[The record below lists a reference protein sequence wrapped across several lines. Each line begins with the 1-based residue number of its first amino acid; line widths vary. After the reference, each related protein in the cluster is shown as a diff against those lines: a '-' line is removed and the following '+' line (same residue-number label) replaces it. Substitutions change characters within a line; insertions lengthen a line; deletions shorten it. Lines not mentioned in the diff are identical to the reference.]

1 MKKENGSPTLDQ
13 VLLRLVL
20 LRLFLP
26 LLALSLIA
34 IGVAGYSGMQVLET
48 RQQESAQS
56 LARMVDHYLDQAGRT
71 LAAIGRS
78 AEIATSEGLSTSM
91 QGAWEAYRYFD
102 TFYKLDAKGK
112 ITLMVPPDSRYLG
125 LDMSGLPDFQ
135 PTRDPKSLKIS
146 RPFMSLRTG
155 NPTVYLVKPLVQGG
169 TLVGELNLGS
179 LQEEISHERG
189 GPRKDFVFILDQY
202 GMLLAHPAS
211 RLVKERSNQGYL
223 KIFRLGLEGK
233 ATLVYEYA
241 ETIVLGSAAR
251 VEQTGWVVVAQT
263 ALLAALGPY
272 ALNLGLTLLTSLF
285 IWLALAWSLRRQLR
299 RQVVTPLVQ
308 LSQGT
313 EALAKGDFSQS
324 RALASVPEA
333 FAEVNTL
340 MGDFSRMSE
349 AVGSRQAALLESE
362 EKYRTVANFTYD
374 WEFWLGPDGRLLYVS
389 PSCKRITGYGVEDF
403 LADPRLAEEIVH
415 PDDRLLVANHYRDAL
430 EEGAEPCVLDFRIIT
445 RSGEERWIS
454 HNCQGVH
461 GSDGRW
467 LGRRASNCDITDRK
481 RAEEELMTHRVH
493 LEQLVRERTA
503 ELTIA
508 KEAADTA
515 NQAKSEFLA
524 RMSHDL
530 RTPLN
535 AILGYTQIFLTRSLE
550 PELLKGFEVIRQSGE
565 HLLALINDILNLSKI
580 EAGKLMLNPSLVR
593 FSAFLEGI
601 AGDIDSRAKAKGLV
615 FTFEASRLLPS
626 AVLVDETKL
635 RQILLNLLD
644 NAVKYTEQGQV
655 TFRVRMADL
664 GEEERE
670 SKIQDQKTKIVFE
683 VEDTG
688 IGIASDQMER
698 IFLPFE
704 QAGKLSRWM
713 EGTGLG
719 LAISH
724 QLVRLMSG
732 ELQVESQPGQGSR
745 FWFEIALSISEVP
758 TEAACP
764 VVRTI
769 SGYRGPRRRVLV
781 ADDIASNR
789 AVLAE
794 LIKEVGLEVLE
805 VSDGHQAVNL
815 AREIFPDLIIMDR
828 WMPVM
833 DGFEAVRQIRSIPE
847 LRAIPVLAVSASVS
861 EEDQTRSRELGFDA
875 FLPKPVNWPNLSRL
889 LEELLPLD
897 WEYAEEAEAES
908 PPFLEILPP
917 PKDVLTGLLDLA
929 RRGDLSSILEKS
941 EEIKQMSDEYIP
953 FALKLSELARL
964 FEEQKIL
971 RLINHYL
978 EVIT

>member
-1 MKKENGSPTLDQ
+1 
-13 VLLRLVL
+13 
-20 LRLFLP
+20 
-26 LLALSLIA
+26 
-34 IGVAGYSGMQVLET
+34 
-48 RQQESAQS
+48 
-56 LARMVDHYLDQAGRT
+56 
-71 LAAIGRS
+71 
-78 AEIATSEGLSTSM
+78 
-91 QGAWEAYRYFD
+91 
-102 TFYKLDAKGK
+102 
-112 ITLMVPPDSRYLG
+112 
-125 LDMSGLPDFQ
+125 
-135 PTRDPKSLKIS
+135 
-146 RPFMSLRTG
+146 
-155 NPTVYLVKPLVQGG
+155 
-169 TLVGELNLGS
+169 
-179 LQEEISHERG
+179 
-189 GPRKDFVFILDQY
+189 
-202 GMLLAHPAS
+202 
-211 RLVKERSNQGYL
+211 
-223 KIFRLGLEGK
+223 
-233 ATLVYEYA
+233 
-241 ETIVLGSAAR
+241 
-251 VEQTGWVVVAQT
+251 
-263 ALLAALGPY
+263 
-272 ALNLGLTLLTSLF
+272 
-285 IWLALAWSLRRQLR
+285 
-299 RQVVTPLVQ
+299 
-308 LSQGT
+308 
-313 EALAKGDFSQS
+313 
-324 RALASVPEA
+324 
-333 FAEVNTL
+333 
-340 MGDFSRMSE
+340 
-349 AVGSRQAALLESE
+349 
-362 EKYRTVANFTYD
+362 
-374 WEFWLGPDGRLLYVS
+374 
-389 PSCKRITGYGVEDF
+389 
-403 LADPRLAEEIVH
+403 
-415 PDDRLLVANHYRDAL
+415 
-430 EEGAEPCVLDFRIIT
+430 
-445 RSGEERWIS
+445 
-454 HNCQGVH
+454 
-461 GSDGRW
+461 
-467 LGRRASNCDITDRK
+467 
-481 RAEEELMTHRVH
+481 
-493 LEQLVRERTA
+493 
-503 ELTIA
+503 
-508 KEAADTA
+508 
-515 NQAKSEFLA
+515 
-524 RMSHDL
+524 
-530 RTPLN
+530 
-535 AILGYTQIFLTRSLE
+535 
-550 PELLKGFEVIRQSGE
+550 
-565 HLLALINDILNLSKI
+565 
-580 EAGKLMLNPSLVR
+580 
-593 FSAFLEGI
+593 
-601 AGDIDSRAKAKGLV
+601 
-615 FTFEASRLLPS
+615 
-626 AVLVDETKL
+626 
-635 RQILLNLLD
+635 
-644 NAVKYTEQGQV
+644 
-655 TFRVRMADL
+655 MADL